1 MTKKKILIH
10 SNFCKAFTGFG
21 KHKKNILRYL
31 FNTGKYEIFEL
42 ANDLMKNCSE
52 ADGTPWTT
60 YGSLPDTQKMSEI
73 NQNEHKQRQAAYG
86 AFGID
91 DIINT
96 VRPDVYIG
104 IEDIWAFEGF
114 YEKPW
119 WNKVNSMIWTT
130 LDSLPILQ
138 SAVDAAPKLN
148 IITYGLLLPKKL
160 FKKWAMIISK
170 LCTAV

>member
-1 MTKKKILIH
+1 MTKKKVLIH

-42 ANDLMKNCSE
+42 ANGLMKRCPETDS
-52 ADGTPWTT
+52 TPWTT
-60 YGSLPDTQKMSEI
+60 YGSLPDIQKMSEI
-73 NQNEHKQRQAAYG
+73 NQDQHKQRQAAYG

-104 IEDIWAFEGF
+104 L
-114 YEKPW
+114 
-119 WNKVNSMIWTT
+119 VS
-130 LDSLPILQ
+130 
-138 SAVDAAPKLN
+138 
-148 IITYGLLLPKKL
+148 
-160 FKKWAMIISK
+160 
-170 LCTAV
+170 